1 MDVGGDLTK
10 INKKY
15 FMNGVDDEHVSAK
28 IFTITGEFLI
38 VNFLDEST

>member
-1 MDVGGDLTK
+1 MDVGGDLTE

-28 IFTITGEFLI
+28 IFTITGGI

>member
-15 FMNGVDDEHVSAK
+15 FMNGVDDVSAK
-28 IFTITGEFLI
+28 IFTITGGI